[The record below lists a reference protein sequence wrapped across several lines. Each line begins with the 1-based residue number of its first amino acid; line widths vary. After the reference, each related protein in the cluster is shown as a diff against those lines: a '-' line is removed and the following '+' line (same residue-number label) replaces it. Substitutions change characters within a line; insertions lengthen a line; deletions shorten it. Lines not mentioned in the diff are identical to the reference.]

1 MAIKPGGRNWPD
13 FLIALYSLRV
23 FSKFFLL
30 FIKFADARS
39 SGSPHSVDAAGHN
52 PYYVALRPET
62 ALDGRGMAMKK
73 NLTGQSFG
81 RLTVLEEAPGKGNG
95 RRYWRCRCGC
105 GAETLVEEYH
115 LKSGHTKS
123 CGCYRRELPSKK
135 RTDLTGQRFG
145 RLTALGSAD
154 KTVGPPGKWRCRC
167 DCGQEIICSRE
178 NLHSGAT
185 KSCGC
190 LREEVRR
197 ENMKKAIHFVDGTCV
212 ERIASRKNCANNTT
226 GHRGVYRRQN
236 NRWRAAI
243 GFKGKVYNLGTYE
256 SFQDAV
262 NARLEAEKNLYDA
275 FLDQYRGQGTEGVS
289 S

>member
-115 LKSGHTKS
+115 
-123 CGCYRRELPSKK
+123 
-135 RTDLTGQRFG
+135 
-145 RLTALGSAD
+145 
-154 KTVGPPGKWRCRC
+154 
-167 DCGQEIICSRE
+167 
-178 NLHSGAT
+178 
-185 KSCGC
+185 
-190 LREEVRR
+190 
-197 ENMKKAIHFVDGTCV
+197 
-212 ERIASRKNCANNTT
+212 
-226 GHRGVYRRQN
+226 
-236 NRWRAAI
+236 
-243 GFKGKVYNLGTYE
+243 
-256 SFQDAV
+256 
-262 NARLEAEKNLYDA
+262 
-275 FLDQYRGQGTEGVS
+275 
-289 S
+289 